1 MPNVYTHQCPQM
13 ISDLFV
19 LRKIY
24 IFETYASISQRF
36 VHDLDFF
43 FPVTGQYR
51 AKIKTTYMISAT

>member
-1 MPNVYTHQCPQM
+1 M